1 MRSQGPTPRQHTEY
15 QVLATVISRNG
26 AECDRSQMA
35 VGRFGGSSLAVAK
48 AWDCIIP
55 AGTVGG
61 QADAVLIRSKGTSMQ
76 IVLGPVLVRR
86 GGYAFDCWTPEKGF
100 SCGYT
105 YGRIEDAHYA
115 RNVEI
120 RSRNN
125 ESSDQTIACSTVD
138 EFVRLT
144 I

>member
-1 MRSQGPTPRQHTEY
+1 
-15 QVLATVISRNG
+15 
-26 AECDRSQMA
+26 
-35 VGRFGGSSLAVAK
+35 
-48 AWDCIIP
+48 
-55 AGTVGG
+55 
-61 QADAVLIRSKGTSMQ
+61 MQ
-76 IVLGPVLVRR
+76 IVLGPVLVRK
-86 GGYAFDCWTPEKGF
+86 GGYAFDYWTPKEGF
-100 SCGYT
+100 SRGYT
-105 YGRIEDAHYA
+105 YGRIEEAYYA